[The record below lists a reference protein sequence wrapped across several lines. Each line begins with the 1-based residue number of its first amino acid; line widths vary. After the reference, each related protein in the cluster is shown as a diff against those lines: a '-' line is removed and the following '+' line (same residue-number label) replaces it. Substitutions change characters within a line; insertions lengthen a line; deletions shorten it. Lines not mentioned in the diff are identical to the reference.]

1 MPKQKTIVELNAEK
15 EKIEQQLTQEQHKK
29 QRLENRIAYYE
40 RGDRTKRAH
49 NLIVRGADNSE
60 VTALS
65 IAGIRV
71 PEMKKAP
78 SHFILSAVSNS
89 YSIIQIRSNYVK
101 LPQTK
106 TREQRAEKRPQNT
119 PKNRLS
125 VNHFGHHLTLFL
137 PSFWPVN
144 HLRTTKNW
152 VKTVLV
158 FPNLVKLYQPV

>member
-1 MPKQKTIVELNAEK
+1 MPTPPFWLAMAMICVF
-15 EKIEQQLTQEQHKK
+15 IDFTSF
-29 QRLENRIAYYE
+29 
-40 RGDRTKRAH
+40 
-49 NLIVRGADNSE
+49 LIVSVASGNRKSRHSKIKGE

-89 YSIIQIRSNYVK
+89 YSINQIRSNYVK

>member
-1 MPKQKTIVELNAEK
+1 MAMICVFIDFTSF
-15 EKIEQQLTQEQHKK
+15 
-29 QRLENRIAYYE
+29 
-40 RGDRTKRAH
+40 
-49 NLIVRGADNSE
+49 LIVSVASGNRKSRHSKIKGE

-78 SHFILSAVSNS
+78 SHFILSAESNS
-89 YSIIQIRSNYVK
+89 YSIIQIRSNYAK
-101 LPQTK
+101 LPQPK
-106 TREQRAEKRPQNT
+106 TRGRQAEKHLQKHPQ
-119 PKNRLS
+119 NRLS

-152 VKTVLV
+152 VKTALV